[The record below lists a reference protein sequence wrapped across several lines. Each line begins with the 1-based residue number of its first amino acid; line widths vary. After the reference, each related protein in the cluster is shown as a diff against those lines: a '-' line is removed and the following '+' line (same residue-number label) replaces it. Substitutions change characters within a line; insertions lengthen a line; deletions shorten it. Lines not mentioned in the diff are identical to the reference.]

1 MPRKKLTNKQKA
13 YMVEYN
19 KNNTR
24 RIAFTLNY
32 NTEKDLIDY
41 LESIPNKNAYLKAL
55 IKADIEKNRVE

>member
-1 MPRKKLTNKQKA
+1 MKRKLTNKQKA

-32 NTEKDLIDY
+32 NTEKEMIEY
-41 LESIPNKNAYLKAL
+41 LEQIPNKNAYLKSL
-55 IKADIEKNRVE
+55 IKTDMEKHK